1 VRPPILYL
9 TIAFGAGLVPALNG
23 VDVRL
28 TAWVVVV
35 TAAVLAR
42 RAPLGAA
49 CGAMLVAGMLWGI
62 AAVRERAA
70 TCAGVWGRGTGE
82 GGRVTHSAQLRL
94 RDPAPAAGGVVEG
107 DVIVGACGG
116 VLLVRWPQGYAAHGG
131 TTWVVAGRF
140 LGDANRGIL
149 VARRV
154 RQLDAEPRGRGGLRD
169 RVAARSRRLFGS
181 RAPLVDA
188 LVIARR
194 AELDAE
200 LRERYTRSGLAHLL
214 SISGLHVAFFAAWVG
229 VLLKRLRLAPWPRFL
244 AGTVVMLAY
253 VWLLGFPAP
262 ATRSAAMLILLDIA
276 TLRQRTVAP
285 RGSIA
290 LAALVVM
297 LGDPM
302 AVQSIGAWLSVSAV
316 AAVIWAGRATE
327 RSPRAVRMLA
337 PAAAATLVT
346 APITAYAFGTVAPV
360 GVLANLAA
368 IPLAGLAV
376 PGLMV
381 ALLISSEWLAAGAG
395 LCLALLDCVA
405 RAAAALPGGHF
416 ILIAGWRAA
425 ALWAAVLIA
434 AWWLWNSP
442 RRRWVVAARVCLVGA
457 VISWSALFRAFP
469 RLSACECLTVH
480 FLDVGQGDA
489 VALRSPAGRW
499 VLVDGG
505 PRGPAGDAGRR
516 VVVPF
521 LRRQGAAALAAVIA
535 THAHLDHFG
544 GLAAVFDAFD
554 PAYVLEPGEPVPDAG
569 YLGFLS
575 AVESDGA
582 EWRPARRG
590 DRLVV
595 DGVVI
600 EVVSPDSA
608 WAAGQADVNEQSVV
622 LLVTY
627 GATRILL
634 TGDAGFPTER
644 HLAGRIGG
652 VALLKIGHHG
662 SRGATSDEWLDELR
676 PSTAVISVGAKN
688 RYGHPAPEVV
698 ARLRAHG
705 VAVLRTDERGTITFT
720 VSTQGI
726 RALTDVGHDD

>member
-49 CGAMLVAGMLWGI
+49 CGTMLVAGMLWGI